1 MFTFSEKV
9 CKRSGHALLYTRQ
22 SVFDQFIQKVL
33 YKCFIFYKTG
43 KKLLKIR
50 GNIFKAG
57 GGNNVDVTVTYL
69 VDSC

>member
-1 MFTFSEKV
+1 MLCYTLDKAFLTNSYKMF
-9 CKRSGHALLYTRQ
+9 Y
-22 SVFDQFIQKVL
+22 INVL
-33 YKCFIFYKTG
+33 YFIKPE